1 MRVILQENVANLGSI
16 GDIVTVKPGY
26 GRNLLIP
33 YGKAARATE
42 ANIQA
47 VNERRADLEK
57 KEAEKLVSAER
68 RASELQ
74 TVSIKVQA
82 KASEEGKL
90 FGSVSAR
97 DIAEAGA
104 AAGLELHKSE
114 IKLPN
119 GPLRQ
124 TGEHEIDIILHSKV
138 SVTVKVLVEPAA

>member
-16 GDIVTVKPGY
+16 GDIVMVKPGY

-42 ANIQA
+42 ANIKA

-57 KEAEKLVSAER
+57 KEAEKLASAES
-68 RASELQ
+68 RAAQLQ
-74 TVSIKVQA
+74 TVVIKVAA

-97 DIAEAGA
+97 EIVEAGLA
-104 AAGLELHKSE
+104 SGVELHKSE
-114 IKLPN
+114 VKLPN

-124 TGEHEIDIILHSKV
+124 TGEHDIDIILHSKV
-138 SVTVKVLVEPAA
+138 TVSMKVLVEPAD